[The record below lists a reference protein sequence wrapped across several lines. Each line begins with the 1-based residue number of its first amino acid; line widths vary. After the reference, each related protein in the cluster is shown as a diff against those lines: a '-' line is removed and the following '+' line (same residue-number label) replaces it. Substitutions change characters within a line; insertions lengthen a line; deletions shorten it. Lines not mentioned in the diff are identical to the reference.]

1 MLPWEVQ
8 EVNYNNSASKNRAS
22 SNTSVNNFNGSTIKN
37 NNSEHVD
44 FFSTLNNGGANSTSN
59 KVNDFGFSK
68 NNSFSRPKIDNK
80 PLNLFSDT
88 KSSYVE
94 DIEEFSLWN
103 IKIKLFLINSVH
115 IYNSISILFSFCY
128 FLYKLKRAYL
138 MFALD
143 LFLDSLSSD

>member
-94 DIEEFSLWN
+94 DIEEFSL
-103 IKIKLFLINSVH
+103 
-115 IYNSISILFSFCY
+115 
-128 FLYKLKRAYL
+128 
-138 MFALD
+138 
-143 LFLDSLSSD
+143 